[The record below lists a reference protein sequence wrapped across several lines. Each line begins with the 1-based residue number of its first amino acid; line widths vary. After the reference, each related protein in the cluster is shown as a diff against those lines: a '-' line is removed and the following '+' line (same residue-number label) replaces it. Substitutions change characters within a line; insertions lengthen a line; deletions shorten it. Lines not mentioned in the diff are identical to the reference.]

1 MRPKLILGSS
11 SKYRGAALQT
21 LGLSFTQ
28 VSPDIDETP
37 QHAEHPQRLAQR
49 LAAAKANVIASQH
62 PGAVVIGS
70 DQVGW
75 CEGRYLGKPGKLE
88 AAKLALSR
96 NSGRKATFYTG
107 LAVCQ
112 FDSAEG
118 VKMSTDVI
126 ATELQ
131 FRVLSETEIDHYVSE
146 DRPIDSAGGFKAESL
161 GIALFEYV
169 KADDPSALIG
179 LPLITLVSR
188 LREFGI
194 NPLSG

>member
-37 QHAEHPQRLAQR
+37 QHAEHPQQLAQR
-49 LAAAKANVIASQH
+49 LAAAKANIVASQH

-75 CEGRYLGKPGKLE
+75 CEGRYLSKPGGLE

-169 KADDPSALIG
+169 KANDPSALIG

>member
-37 QHAEHPQRLAQR
+37 QHAEHPQQLAQR

-75 CEGRYLGKPGKLE
+75 CEGRYLGKPGGLE

-96 NSGRKATFYTG
+96 NRGRKATFYTG

>member
-11 SKYRGAALQT
+11 SKYRGAVLQT

-37 QHAEHPQRLAQR
+37 QHAEHPQQLAQR

-75 CEGRYLGKPGKLE
+75 CEGRHLGKPGKLE
-88 AAKLALSR
+88 AAKLELSR

>member
-1 MRPKLILGSS
+1 
-11 SKYRGAALQT
+11 
-21 LGLSFTQ
+21 
-28 VSPDIDETP
+28 
-37 QHAEHPQRLAQR
+37 
-49 LAAAKANVIASQH
+49 
-62 PGAVVIGS
+62 
-70 DQVGW
+70 
-75 CEGRYLGKPGKLE
+75 
-88 AAKLALSR
+88 
-96 NSGRKATFYTG
+96 
-107 LAVCQ
+107 
-112 FDSAEG
+112 
-118 VKMSTDVI
+118 MSTDVI

>member
-1 MRPKLILGSS
+1 VRPKLILGSS
-11 SKYRGAALQT
+11 SEYRRAALKT

-37 QHAEHPQRLAQR
+37 QHAEHPEQLARR
-49 LAAAKANVIASQH
+49 LAAAKANVVARQH

-75 CEGRYLGKPGKLE
+75 CQNRYLGKPGGLE

-118 VKMSTDVI
+118 VKTSTDVI

-131 FRVLSETEIDHYVSE
+131 FRVLSETEIDHYVSK

-161 GIALFEYV
+161 GIALFEYI

-194 NPLSG
+194 NPLAG

>member
-37 QHAEHPQRLAQR
+37 QHAEHPQQLAQR

-131 FRVLSETEIDHYVSE
+131 FRVLSETEVDHYVSE